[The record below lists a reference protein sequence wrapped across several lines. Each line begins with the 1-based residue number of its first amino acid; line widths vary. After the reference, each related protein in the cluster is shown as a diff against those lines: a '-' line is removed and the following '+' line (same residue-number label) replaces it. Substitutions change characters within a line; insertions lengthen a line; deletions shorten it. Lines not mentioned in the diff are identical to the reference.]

1 MIGAVVDLELARH
14 QWAEGR
20 RALERSGA
28 DRAAHS
34 RLSAASNVVVAE
46 LTRRVGQTFT
56 LQELADVYEHADRW
70 TIETV
75 DEAFPGD
82 ASSAVSV
89 AADAAFDRF
98 SRRASDYAP

>member
-20 RALERSGA
+20 RAL
-28 DRAAHS
+28 DRAGSDRTAQR
-34 RLSAASNVVVAE
+34 RLTAASNVIVAE
-46 LTRRVGQTFT
+46 LTRRVGQVFT
-56 LQELADVYEHADRW
+56 LQELADAYEHADRW
-70 TIETV
+70 TLETV
-75 DEAFPGD
+75 DEAFPAEG
-82 ASSAVSV
+82 ASAVSV